1 MIDALFTQPNYV
13 AAKKLMDATVLR
25 QAAISANL
33 AHIETP
39 NYKRI
44 DISPAFEQQLQRA
57 VAQGKPA
64 VVAAMKPALAI
75 DGTAVANRRD
85 GNTVDLENEM
95 YQMYRNSLEHA
106 LETQLVSGHLLKMRM
121 AITGRPA

>member
-13 AAKKLMDATVLR
+13 AAKKLMDVTALR

-33 AHIETP
+33 AHLETP

-44 DISPAFEQQLQRA
+44 DVAPAFEQQLQRA

-64 VVAAMKPALAI
+64 VVAAMEPTLAI
-75 DGTAVANRRD
+75 DPTAVANRRD